1 VDTKTIATPGS
12 VQRHPDESSVRAAV
26 ALQEV
31 INRNRIAQLAYT
43 LWEQR
48 GYPSG
53 SAEADWVEAEQ
64 RLRSDRPSLQSA
76 ST

>member
-1 VDTKTIATPGS
+1 MMDTKLIGTPGS
-12 VQRHPDESSVRAAV
+12 VQRHPDESSVRAALE
-26 ALQEV
+26 LQET

-53 SAEADWVEAEQ
+53 SAEADWVEAEL
-64 RLRSDRPSLQSA
+64 RLRCDLA
-76 ST
+76 